1 MAPIPLK
8 ADKQTTFIHASSV
21 NSRKRE
27 TGGPELPSTSFNPA
41 EKRLYAFG
49 EKTRSV
55 PLGSKNGAGGT
66 TNLRQV
72 TRLDPMTYM
81 LFGAYNL
88 LVTRRGLECDGWLPV
103 TGNLYALDDVQRL
116 KTLFDKCML
125 RVFEGVGK
133 SLTRGRDQR
142 RQQTRSHVRV
152 QKGSSRIDDD
162 QDDDVDEKDGES
174 EDEDEDVVSR
184 ERQSGPLSTEEVREL
199 ELLTSDVV
207 KVLEA
212 YASEREGGS
221 VAVSRPQT
229 PGFDAGRGSHGH
241 GLGNGNG
248 NGGGLGSGGNG
259 AYVPPARR

>member
-1 MAPIPLK
+1 
-8 ADKQTTFIHASSV
+8 
-21 NSRKRE
+21 
-27 TGGPELPSTSFNPA
+27 
-41 EKRLYAFG
+41 
-49 EKTRSV
+49 
-55 PLGSKNGAGGT
+55 
-66 TNLRQV
+66 
-72 TRLDPMTYM
+72 MTYM

-88 LVTRRGLECDGWLPV
+88 VVTRRGLECDGWLPV

-116 KTLFDKCML
+116 KSLFEKCML

-133 SLTRGRDQR
+133 SLTQGRDQR
-142 RQQTRSHVRV
+142 RRETRSHVRV

-162 QDDDVDEKDGES
+162 QDGNADEKDGES
-174 EDEDEDVVSR
+174 EDEDGDVVSK
-184 ERQSGPLSTEEVREL
+184 ERASGPLSAEEVREL

-229 PGFDAGRGSHGH
+229 PAPPGRGGH
-241 GLGNGNG
+241 GNGNG
-248 NGGGLGSGGNG
+248 LSHGAGGGGGGAAGGNG

>member
-1 MAPIPLK
+1 
-8 ADKQTTFIHASSV
+8 
-21 NSRKRE
+21 
-27 TGGPELPSTSFNPA
+27 
-41 EKRLYAFG
+41 
-49 EKTRSV
+49 
-55 PLGSKNGAGGT
+55 
-66 TNLRQV
+66 
-72 TRLDPMTYM
+72 MTYM

-133 SLTRGRDQR
+133 SLTQGRDQR
-142 RQQTRSHVRV
+142 RRETRSHVRV

-162 QDDDVDEKDGES
+162 QDGNADEKDGES
-174 EDEDEDVVSR
+174 EDEDGDVVSK
-184 ERQSGPLSTEEVREL
+184 ERASGPLSTEEVREL

-229 PGFDAGRGSHGH
+229 PGFDAGRGGHGH
-241 GLGNGNG
+241 GHGYGPVNGNG
-248 NGGGLGSGGNG
+248 NGSGAGGGAKG

>member
-1 MAPIPLK
+1 
-8 ADKQTTFIHASSV
+8 
-21 NSRKRE
+21 
-27 TGGPELPSTSFNPA
+27 
-41 EKRLYAFG
+41 
-49 EKTRSV
+49 V

-88 LVTRRGLECDGWLPV
+88 VVTRRGLECDGWLPV

-116 KTLFDKCML
+116 KSLFEKCML

-133 SLTRGRDQR
+133 SLTQGRDQR
-142 RQQTRSHVRV
+142 RRETRSHVRV

-162 QDDDVDEKDGES
+162 QDGNADEKDGES
-174 EDEDEDVVSR
+174 EDEDGDVVSK
-184 ERQSGPLSTEEVREL
+184 ERASGPLSAEEVREL

-229 PGFDAGRGSHGH
+229 PAPAGRGGH
-241 GLGNGNG
+241 GNGNG
-248 NGGGLGSGGNG
+248 FSHGAGGGGGGAAGGNG

>member
-1 MAPIPLK
+1 
-8 ADKQTTFIHASSV
+8 
-21 NSRKRE
+21 
-27 TGGPELPSTSFNPA
+27 
-41 EKRLYAFG
+41 
-49 EKTRSV
+49 
-55 PLGSKNGAGGT
+55 
-66 TNLRQV
+66 
-72 TRLDPMTYM
+72 MTYM

-133 SLTRGRDQR
+133 SLTQGRDQR
-142 RQQTRSHVRV
+142 RRETRSHARV

-162 QDDDVDEKDGES
+162 QDGNADEKDGES
-174 EDEDEDVVSR
+174 EDEDGDVVSK
-184 ERQSGPLSTEEVREL
+184 ERASGPLSTEEVREL

-229 PGFDAGRGSHGH
+229 PGFDAGRGGHGH
-241 GLGNGNG
+241 GHGYGPVNGNG
-248 NGGGLGSGGNG
+248 NGSGAGGGAKG